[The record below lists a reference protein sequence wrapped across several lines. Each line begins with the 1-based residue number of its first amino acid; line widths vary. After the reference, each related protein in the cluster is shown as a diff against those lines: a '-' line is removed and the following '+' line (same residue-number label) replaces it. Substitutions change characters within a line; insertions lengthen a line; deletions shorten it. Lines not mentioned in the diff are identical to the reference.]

1 MSTREQCHIWG
12 ITHSYEGLG
21 LGYSMARTEIRAF
34 ASFIVS
40 HVMPDINDLS
50 FPLTIIELGV
60 GSGQQT
66 EFVEKELN
74 SNGLIQYKI
83 LAYYK
88 SCHRNLRKSQD
99 N

>member
-1 MSTREQCHIWG
+1 
-12 ITHSYEGLG
+12 
-21 LGYSMARTEIRAF
+21 MARTEIRAF